1 MKLLRKI
8 RSSSILSLLTV
19 AGVLLLLEGK
29 PISTPRVKFEVLS
42 VRVLSSQEAAAR
54 SPDFLGPNIAVR
66 LRLSAT
72 DGIYFLAWK
81 TIIPQGYKVKQSQA
95 GTVWLYGKPG
105 QEPMASPGIERVT
118 SGFPGVWLVL
128 PSGSAIEWEEMD
140 STSFGGEKHAFT
152 CFIKDKEND
161 NSVEIFSEWF
171 DVPKSAK

>member
-1 MKLLRKI
+1 MKLSRKI

-19 AGVLLLLEGK
+19 AAVLLPLEGK
-29 PISTPRVKFEVLS
+29 PISTSRVKFEVLS

-54 SPDFLGPNIAVR
+54 SPDFVGPNIAVR

-105 QEPMASPGIERVT
+105 QEPMGSPGIERVT
-118 SGFPGVWLVL
+118 SGFPGDWLVL

-140 STSFGGEKHAFT
+140 STSSGGEKHAFT

-161 NSVEIFSEWF
+161 SPVEIFSEWF
-171 DVPKSAK
+171 EVPRPAR